1 MLKRRQLVLGGA
13 GFGLSAC
20 LAWPT
25 AAQTLI
31 APFAFSGDAPYP
43 AGRPLRIVVP
53 FPAGGT
59 TDLRARQ
66 VAEKLRVDS
75 GWSVVVDNRP
85 GASGMIGADLVAKAA
100 PDGNTVLLGTIGV
113 LAINPH
119 LLPAQPYNVLRDF
132 QAVTQFSRSVSL
144 LCAHKS
150 SGIRSLADLQN
161 QAAAQASSGAKL
173 AYASTGN
180 ATIGHMVM
188 ESYKRRAGL
197 MSTREVTHVP
207 YRGSAPALQDFL
219 SGQVALHIDT
229 PSATWEH
236 LSTRNPNGVAV
247 PIAVT
252 SAQRMP
258 QIAQVPTFVEQ
269 GLPGLVFDT
278 WQGIVAPRGVPSPVI
293 EVLHRE
299 ITRALRQPD
308 VVRSHEEQVNT
319 VVASTPAEF
328 ERYIAQESA
337 RWAQVVADTG
347 IKPDAA

>member
-1 MLKRRQLVLGGA
+1 MLNRRQLGQVSVA
-13 GFGLSAC
+13 VGLSAA
-20 LAWPT
+20 LVWPGK
-25 AAQTLI
+25 AQSLSLMPLNASDT
-31 APFAFSGDAPYP
+31 PYP
-43 AGRPLRIVVP
+43 PSRPLRIVVP

-59 TDLRARQ
+59 TDFRARQ
-66 VAEKLRVDS
+66 VAERLRADS

-85 GASGMIGADLVAKAA
+85 GASGMIGADLVAKSS
-100 PDGNTVLLGTIGV
+100 PDGYTVLLGTIGV

-119 LLPAQPYNVLRDF
+119 LLPSQPYNVLRDF

-150 SGIRSLADLQN
+150 SGIRSLADLQS
-161 QAAAQASSGAKL
+161 QATAQATSGAKL

-188 ESYKRRAGL
+188 ETYKRRAGL
-197 MSTREVTHVP
+197 MGPRDVTHVP

-236 LSTRNPNGVAV
+236 LSTRTANGVAV

-258 QIAQVPTFVEQ
+258 QIAQVPTFVEK
-269 GLPGLVFDT
+269 GLPGFVFDT
-278 WQGIVAPRGVPSPVI
+278 WQGMVAPRGVPSPVI